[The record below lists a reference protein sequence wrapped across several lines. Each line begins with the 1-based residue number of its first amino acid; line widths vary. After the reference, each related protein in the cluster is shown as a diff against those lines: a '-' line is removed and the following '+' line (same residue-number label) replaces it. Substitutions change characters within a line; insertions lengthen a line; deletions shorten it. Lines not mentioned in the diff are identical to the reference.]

1 MAEKIRGN
9 SRQNRLIYKPVAYM
23 IPAYCRRDKHR
34 PDRRPGREILIYVYL
49 LTLLVLLSG
58 YSTPDAQAED
68 KPGGVPVYGYEVV
81 ASYPHDTSAFT
92 QGLLFEDGVL
102 YESTGRHGQSSLR
115 KVDLETGEVLKIR
128 NLDDTYFGEGAAIV
142 GNKIIQVTW
151 RSQKGLVYDK
161 NTFDLLQTFT
171 YTGEGWGLTY
181 DGKNLIMS
189 DGTAVLRYLD
199 TATFRETGTLE
210 VYDDSG
216 PVARL
221 NELEYVEGEIF
232 ANLWGSDRVARINP
246 ETGRVKGWIDLSGI
260 LPEKDRKGG
269 EDVLNGI
276 AYDPGGKRLFVT
288 GKLWP
293 KLYEIRIV
301 PAKADMTE

>member
-1 MAEKIRGN
+1 MAYTR
-9 SRQNRLIYKPVAYM
+9 
-23 IPAYCRRDKHR
+23 PAYFDRDK
-34 PDRRPGREILIYVYL
+34 PGRSWKLLISAYL
-49 LTLLVLLSG
+49 PALLVLLAG
-58 YSTPDAQAED
+58 HLAPGAWAEE
-68 KPGGVPVYGYEVV
+68 KPGIPIYRYEVI

-115 KVDLETGEVLKIR
+115 KVDLKTGEVLKIR
-128 NLDDTYFGEGAAIV
+128 NLDNTHFGEGAAIV
-142 GNKIIQVTW
+142 GNKIIQITW
-151 RSQKGLVYDK
+151 RSRKGLVYDK

-171 YTGEGWGLTY
+171 YPGEGWGLTY
-181 DGKNLIMS
+181 DGRNLIMS

-199 TATFRETGTLE
+199 SATFKETGTLE
-210 VYDDSG
+210 VYDESG
-216 PVARL
+216 PVQSL

-232 ANLWGSDRVARINP
+232 ANLWGSDRIARIDP
-246 ETGRVKGWIDLSGI
+246 ETGRVKGWIDLSGL

-301 PAKADMTE
+301 PAGTTEAE

>member
-1 MAEKIRGN
+1 MAYT
-9 SRQNRLIYKPVAYM
+9 S
-23 IPAYCRRDKHR
+23 PAYFDRDK
-34 PDRRPGREILIYVYL
+34 PGRIWKLLISAYFPALLFL
-49 LTLLVLLSG
+49 LTG
-58 YSTPDAQAED
+58 HSTPQARAED
-68 KPGGVPVYGYEVV
+68 KPSIPVYGYEVV

-92 QGLLFEDGVL
+92 QGLLFENGVL
-102 YESTGRHGQSSLR
+102 YESTGQHGRSSLR
-115 KVDLETGEVLKIR
+115 KVDLKTGEVLKVR
-128 NLDDTYFGEGAAIV
+128 NLDNTYFGEGAAIV
-142 GNKIIQVTW
+142 GNKIVQVTW

-171 YTGEGWGLTY
+171 YPGEGWGLTY
-181 DGKNLIMS
+181 DGRNLIMS

-210 VYDDSG
+210 VYDESG

-232 ANLWGSDRVARINP
+232 ANLWGSDSVARINP
-246 ETGRVKGWIDLSGI
+246 ETGRVKGWIDLSGL

-301 PAKADMTE
+301 PAKTVKAE

>member
-1 MAEKIRGN
+1 
-9 SRQNRLIYKPVAYM
+9 VAY
-23 IPAYCRRDKHR
+23 ISPPYFDRDK
-34 PDRRPGREILIYVYL
+34 PGWIWKLLISAYFPA
-49 LTLLVLLSG
+49 LLVLLPGHSA
-58 YSTPDAQAED
+58 PDARAED
-68 KPGGVPVYGYEVV
+68 KPGIPVYGYEVV

-102 YESTGRHGQSSLR
+102 YESTGRHGRSSLR
-115 KVDLETGEVLKIR
+115 KVDLKTGEVLKVR
-128 NLDDTYFGEGAAIV
+128 NLDNTYFGEGAAIA
-142 GNKIIQVTW
+142 GDKIVQVTW

-171 YTGEGWGLTY
+171 YPGEGWGLTY
-181 DGKNLIMS
+181 DGRNLIMS

-199 TATFRETGTLE
+199 AATFRETGTLE
-210 VYDDSG
+210 VYDESG
-216 PVARL
+216 PVAKL
-221 NELEYVEGEIF
+221 NELEYVDGEIF
-232 ANLWGSDRVARINP
+232 ANIWGSDRVARINP
-246 ETGRVKGWIDLSGI
+246 ETGRVKGWIDLSGL

-276 AYDPGGKRLFVT
+276 AYDPGSKRLFVT

-301 PAKADMTE
+301 PARTAEAE